1 MVGRGKGRESSEE
14 TRLPGL
20 VGSFAGA
27 EEMDLAVPSA
37 QLDIFL
43 VSGAAQ
49 APLVDFG
56 L

>member
-1 MVGRGKGRESSEE
+1 MVGRGKGRKLSEE

-49 APLVDFG
+49 APLVDFN